1 MLFVIIVMFLYWF
14 LIMTLDPIVW
24 GPNYWFFLM
33 TIAVS
38 YPKKANSVLKK
49 KYYDFI
55 MNLPL
60 FIPDDKMGNQFS
72 RLLDK
77 FPIEPYLDTR
87 ESFIKWVNFIHNQV
101 NKHIG
106 KKEMSY
112 IEAMDSYYSQ
122 YKPRDIIL
130 KEQIKKRQH
139 MYFGATLIGLA
150 ITAYILYK
158 K

>member
-1 MLFVIIVMFLYWF
+1 
-14 LIMTLDPIVW
+14 MTLDPIIW
-24 GPNYWFFLM
+24 GPHYWFFLM

-60 FIPDDKMGNQFS
+60 FIPNDKMGNKFS

-77 FPIEPYLDTR
+77 YPVEPYLDSR
-87 ESFIKWVNFIHNQV
+87 ESFIKWIHYIHNQV
-101 NKHIG
+101 NKQLN
-106 KKEMSY
+106 KPELSY
-112 IEAMDSYYSQ
+112 VEAMDAYYSN
-122 YKPRDIIL
+122 YKPKEIIR
-130 KEQIKKRQH
+130 KEEIKKRKQF
-139 MYFGATLIGLA
+139 YFGTVLVSLA
-150 ITAYILYK
+150 LSVYILYK

>member
-1 MLFVIIVMFLYWF
+1 
-14 LIMTLDPIVW
+14 MTLDPIVW
-24 GPNYWFFLM
+24 GPHYWFFLT

-60 FIPDDKMGNQFS
+60 FIPNDKMGNKFS

-77 FPIEPYLDTR
+77 YPIEPYLDTR
-87 ESFIKWVNFIHNQV
+87 ESFIKWVHYIHNQV
-101 NKHIG
+101 NKQLN
-106 KKEMSY
+106 KPELSY
-112 IEAMDSYYSQ
+112 IEAMDAYYSQ
-122 YKPRDIIL
+122 YKPKEIIQ
-130 KEQIKKRQH
+130 KEERRKRQQF
-139 MYFGATLIGLA
+139 YFGAVLLSLT
-150 ITAYILYK
+150 ITAYILHK

>member
-1 MLFVIIVMFLYWF
+1 
-14 LIMTLDPIVW
+14 MTLDPIVW
-24 GPNYWFFLM
+24 GPHYWFFLT

-60 FIPDDKMGNQFS
+60 FIPDDKMGNKFS

-77 FPIEPYLDTR
+77 YPVEPYLDSR
-87 ESFIKWVNFIHNQV
+87 ESFIKWVHYIHNQV
-101 NKHIG
+101 NKQLS
-106 KKEMSY
+106 KPELSY
-112 IEAMDSYYSQ
+112 IEAMDAYYSQ
-122 YKPRDIIL
+122 YKPKEIIQ
-130 KEQIKKRQH
+130 KEERRKRQQF
-139 MYFGATLIGLA
+139 YFGAVLLSLT
-150 ITAYILYK
+150 ITAYILHK

>member
-1 MLFVIIVMFLYWF
+1 
-14 LIMTLDPIVW
+14 MTLDPNIW

-38 YPKKANSVLKK
+38 YPKKANTVLKK

-60 FIPDDKMGNQFS
+60 FIPDDKMGNKFS

-77 FPIEPYLDTR
+77 FPVEPYLDSR
-87 ESFIKWVNFIHNQV
+87 ESFIKWVHYIHNQI
-101 NKHIG
+101 NKQLG
-106 KKEMSY
+106 KNEISY
-112 IEAMDSYYSQ
+112 IEAMDNYYSH
-122 YKPRDIIL
+122 YKPKEIIM
-130 KEQIKKRQH
+130 KEELKKRKQI
-139 MYFGATLIGLA
+139 YFGGILVSLA
-150 ITAYILYK
+150 LTVYILYK

>member
-1 MLFVIIVMFLYWF
+1 
-14 LIMTLDPIVW
+14 MTLDPIIW
-24 GPNYWFFLM
+24 GPHYWFFLM

-60 FIPDDKMGNQFS
+60 FIPNDKMGNKFS

-77 FPIEPYLDTR
+77 YPVEPYLDSR
-87 ESFIKWVNFIHNQV
+87 ESFIKWIHYIHNQV
-101 NKHIG
+101 NKQLN
-106 KKEMSY
+106 KPELSY
-112 IEAMDSYYSQ
+112 VEAMDAYYSN
-122 YKPRDIIL
+122 YKPKEIIR
-130 KEQIKKRQH
+130 KEEIKKRKQF
-139 MYFGATLIGLA
+139 YFGTVLVSLA
-150 ITAYILYK
+150 ISVYILYK

>member
-1 MLFVIIVMFLYWF
+1 
-14 LIMTLDPIVW
+14 MTLDPIVW
-24 GPNYWFFLM
+24 GPHYWFFLT

-60 FIPDDKMGNQFS
+60 FIPNDKMGNKFS

-77 FPIEPYLDTR
+77 YPVEPYLDTR
-87 ESFIKWVNFIHNQV
+87 ESFIKWVHYIHNQV
-101 NKHIG
+101 NKQLN
-106 KKEMSY
+106 KPELSY
-112 IEAMDSYYSQ
+112 IEAMDAYYSQ
-122 YKPRDIIL
+122 YKPRDIIQ
-130 KEQIKKRQH
+130 KEERKKRQQF
-139 MYFGATLIGLA
+139 YYGAVLVSLA
-150 ITAYILYK
+150 ITAFILHK

>member
-1 MLFVIIVMFLYWF
+1 
-14 LIMTLDPIVW
+14 MTLDPIIW
-24 GPNYWFFLM
+24 GPHYWFFLM

-60 FIPDDKMGNQFS
+60 FIPNDKMGNKFS

-77 FPIEPYLDTR
+77 YPVEPYLDSR
-87 ESFIKWVNFIHNQV
+87 ESFIKWVHYIHNQV
-101 NKHIG
+101 NKQLN
-106 KKEMSY
+106 KPELSY
-112 IEAMDSYYSQ
+112 VEAMDAYYSN
-122 YKPRDIIL
+122 YKPKEIIR
-130 KEQIKKRQH
+130 KEEIKKRKQF
-139 MYFGATLIGLA
+139 YFGTVLVSLA
-150 ITAYILYK
+150 LSVYILYK

>member
-1 MLFVIIVMFLYWF
+1 
-14 LIMTLDPIVW
+14 MTLDPIIW
-24 GPNYWFFLM
+24 GPHYWFFLM

-60 FIPDDKMGNQFS
+60 FIPNDKMGNKFS

-77 FPIEPYLDTR
+77 YPVEPYLDSR
-87 ESFIKWVNFIHNQV
+87 ESFIKWVHYIHNQV
-101 NKHIG
+101 NKQLN
-106 KKEMSY
+106 KPELSY
-112 IEAMDSYYSQ
+112 VEAMDAYYSN
-122 YKPRDIIL
+122 YKPKEIIR
-130 KEQIKKRQH
+130 KEEIKKRKQF
-139 MYFGATLIGLA
+139 YFGTVLVSLA
-150 ITAYILYK
+150 ISVYILYK

>member
-1 MLFVIIVMFLYWF
+1 
-14 LIMTLDPIVW
+14 
-24 GPNYWFFLM
+24 M

-60 FIPDDKMGNQFS
+60 FIPNDKMGNKFS

-77 FPIEPYLDTR
+77 YPVEPYLDSR
-87 ESFIKWVNFIHNQV
+87 ESFIKWVHYIHNQV
-101 NKHIG
+101 NKQLN
-106 KKEMSY
+106 KPELSY
-112 IEAMDSYYSQ
+112 VEAMDAYYSN
-122 YKPRDIIL
+122 YKPKEIIR
-130 KEQIKKRQH
+130 KEEIKKRKQF
-139 MYFGATLIGLA
+139 YFGTVLVSLA
-150 ITAYILYK
+150 ISVYILYK

>member
-1 MLFVIIVMFLYWF
+1 
-14 LIMTLDPIVW
+14 MTLDPNIW
-24 GPNYWFFLM
+24 GPSYWFFLM

-60 FIPDDKMGNQFS
+60 FIPDDKMGNKFS

-77 FPIEPYLDTR
+77 YPVEPYLDTR
-87 ESFIKWVNFIHNQV
+87 ESFIKWVHFIHNKINAQL
-101 NKHIG
+101 G
-106 KKEMSY
+106 KQEISY
-112 IEAMDSYYSQ
+112 VEAINDYYSA
-122 YKPRDIIL
+122 YKPKEIIYKEQLKQRRIFYYSAVLIIL
-130 KEQIKKRQH
+130 I
-139 MYFGATLIGLA
+139 IIA
-150 ITAYILYK
+150 IILYK